1 MLSGWPGVGSGLK
14 IPAMFKRPGNLNTEQ
29 QPNTQSLYHK
39 NAASTTAVGLLL
51 FPDVN
56 RHDKKATTFIWDANA
71 KN

>member
-1 MLSGWPGVGSGLK
+1 MLSGWPGVG
-14 IPAMFKRPGNLNTEQ
+14 MFKRPGNLNTEQ

-39 NAASTTAVGLLL
+39 NAVSTTAVGLLL

-56 RHDKKATTFIWDANA
+56 RHDKKATTLIWDANA